1 MDNLADYETYLSYIK
16 QYAPEYEPWD
26 VYQAGSEV
34 DDVWMMEQGF
44 FGPKGN
50 TFLWVDPAEE
60 NPQFFTAERTRS
72 RASLTAASGSPTMSK
87 LGRPPDRSHSAVTS

>member
-1 MDNLADYETYLSYIK
+1 MGRSYTVPALRRLAGARLTVMRETGK
-16 QYAPEYEPWD
+16 
-26 VYQAGSEV
+26 
-34 DDVWMMEQGF
+34 
-44 FGPKGN
+44 
-50 TFLWVDPAEE
+50 E

>member
-1 MDNLADYETYLSYIK
+1 MRPISAISNSTLPNTSLGTFIR
-16 QYAPEYEPWD
+16 Q
-26 VYQAGSEV
+26 VLEV

-60 NPQFFTAERTRS
+60 NPQFFTWYEYEKTLNSWR
-72 RASLTAASGSPTMSK
+72 
-87 LGRPPDRSHSAVTS
+87 